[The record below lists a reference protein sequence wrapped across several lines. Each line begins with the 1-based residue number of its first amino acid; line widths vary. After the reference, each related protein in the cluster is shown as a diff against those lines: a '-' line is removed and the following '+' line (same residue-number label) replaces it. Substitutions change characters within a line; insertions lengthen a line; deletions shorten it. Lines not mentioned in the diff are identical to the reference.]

1 VVRKLT
7 EPATKRIYMTIDGL
21 IERLK
26 KYPPDTR
33 VWEYD
38 IVIQDPKEASY
49 DYTLHL
55 QFDGVL

>member
-1 VVRKLT
+1 
-7 EPATKRIYMTIDGL
+7 MTIDGL

-26 KYPPDTR
+26 KYQPDTR

-38 IVIQDPKEASY
+38 IVIQDPKETSP

-55 QFDGVL
+55 KFDGVL